1 MKRKLKLISGQRIE
15 SPLTQKTRPTTSK
28 VREAIINILGNKL
41 EEASWLDL
49 CSGSG
54 AMACEVLL
62 KGVNKVLAIENQR
75 DVAKTCKKNL
85 IEVSTATH
93 NSSIKVEVICKDL
106 ISFLKKGP
114 QNKKIEHFAG
124 PNSQDNKFD
133 FVFLDPPYESGLY
146 ELSQKLLLSKQW
158 IKESSTLIC
167 ECSSK
172 SMPRIHNGWK
182 LNKKKVYGNTSLLFL
197 IPNQALNCFDDT
209 DSMH

>member
-1 MKRKLKLISGQRIE
+1 MKGKLKLISGKRIE
-15 SPLTQKTRPTTSK
+15 SPLNPKTRPTSSK
-28 VREAIINILGNKL
+28 VREAIINIIGNKL

-54 AMACEVLL
+54 AMACEALQ
-62 KGVNKVLAIENQR
+62 KGVKRVLAIEKQR
-75 DVAKTCKKNL
+75 ETAKTCKRNL
-85 IEVSTATH
+85 IEVSNTMDH
-93 NSSIKVEVICKDL
+93 SIHVEVICNEL

-114 QNKKIEHFAG
+114 KNKTIGFTKDSLS
-124 PNSQDNKFD
+124 PDTKFD

-146 ELSQKLLLSKQW
+146 ELTQELLLSKQW
-158 IKESSTLIC
+158 IKKSTILIC

-182 LNKKKVYGNTSLLFL
+182 LNKEKFYGNTSLLFL

>member
-1 MKRKLKLISGQRIE
+1 LKGKLKLISGKRIE
-15 SPLTQKTRPTTSK
+15 SPLTIKTRPTASK
-28 VREAIINILGNKL
+28 IREAIINILGNKL
-41 EEASWLDL
+41 DEASWLDL

-54 AMACEVLL
+54 AMACESLNR
-62 KGVNKVLAIENQR
+62 GVKRILAIEKQR
-75 DVAKTCKKNL
+75 ETAKICKKNL
-85 IEVSTATH
+85 IDVSNTIDH
-93 NSSIKVEVICKDL
+93 SIHIEVICNEL

-114 QNKKIEHFAG
+114 SNKKIEFN
-124 PNSQDNKFD
+124 NSTNPEKEFD

-146 ELSQKLLLSKQW
+146 ELSQELLISRQW

-182 LNKKKVYGNTSLLFL
+182 LIKEKSYGNTTLIFL
-197 IPNQALNCFDDT
+197 IPNQALNCYDDT

>member
-1 MKRKLKLISGQRIE
+1 MSGKRIE
-15 SPLTQKTRPTTSK
+15 SPLSQKTRPTSSK
-28 VREAIINILGNKL
+28 VREALINILGSKL
-41 EEASWLDL
+41 KGVSWLDL

-54 AMACEVLL
+54 AMACEVLQ
-62 KGVNKVLAIENQR
+62 KGAKRVLAIENQKET
-75 DVAKTCKKNL
+75 AKICKKNL
-85 IEVSTATH
+85 IDVSNTMDR
-93 NSSIKVEVICKDL
+93 SIHIDVICNEL

-114 QNKKIEHFAG
+114 KNHRIKFEKDF
-124 PNSQDNKFD
+124 PNPEQKFD
-133 FVFLDPPYESGLY
+133 FVFLDPPYESRLY
-146 ELSQKLLLSKQW
+146 ELSQELLLSKQW

-182 LNKKKVYGNTSLLFL
+182 LNKKKFYGNTSLLFL

>member
-1 MKRKLKLISGQRIE
+1 MKGKLKLISGKRIE

-28 VREAIINILGNKL
+28 VREAIMNILGNNL

-54 AMACEVLL
+54 VMACEALQ
-62 KGVNKVLAIENQR
+62 KGVKRVLAIEKHRQT
-75 DVAKTCKKNL
+75 AKICKNNL
-85 IEVSTATH
+85 IDVSKTLEH
-93 NSSIKVEVICKDL
+93 QFHFEVICKEI

-114 QNKKIEHFAG
+114 KNKNISFITDSPSSE
-124 PNSQDNKFD
+124 QKFD
-133 FVFLDPPYESGLY
+133 FVFLDPPYDSSLY
-146 ELSQKLLLSKQW
+146 ELSQELLLSKQW
-158 IKESSTLIC
+158 IKESTILIC

-182 LNKKKVYGNTSLLFL
+182 LNKKKFYGNTSLLFL
-197 IPNQALNCFDDT
+197 TPNQALNYFDDT

>member
-1 MKRKLKLISGQRIE
+1 MKGKLKLISGKRIE
-15 SPLTQKTRPTTSK
+15 SPLSLKTRPTSSK
-28 VREAIINILGNKL
+28 VREAIINILGHKL
-41 EEASWLDL
+41 KGASWLDL

-54 AMACEVLL
+54 AMACETLQ
-62 KGVNKVLAIENQR
+62 KGVKRVLAIERQR
-75 DVAKTCKKNL
+75 ETAKTCKRNL
-85 IEVSTATH
+85 IDVSNTME
-93 NSSIKVEVICKDL
+93 NSIHIEVICNEL

-114 QNKKIEHFAG
+114 KNQKIELARDY
-124 PNSQDNKFD
+124 SSSDQKFD
-133 FVFLDPPYESGLY
+133 LIFLDPPYESGLY
-146 ELSQKLLLSKQW
+146 ELPQELLLSKQW

-182 LNKKKVYGNTSLLFL
+182 LNKEKFYGKTSLLFL